1 MTLILLFGL
10 LAAGANLLGG
20 LILIKSG
27 AHRYGER
34 FLKYLVALGAGFML
48 AAIFIEILPETVDIW
63 TQTFRGES
71 TSEAVAG
78 AMTLLLAGYLSI
90 QFFEHTLAP
99 HFHFGAETHPESFM
113 RPSAAYTAVGGLW
126 IHTFFD
132 GVSIA
137 SAFLVNFK
145 VGILV
150 FIAILLH
157 KMPEGFTVASI
168 MLASGR
174 STRKALIA
182 TAAIGAATLAGV
194 IGVVLLETRMSDAVA
209 YALPFSAGVTLY
221 VAASDLIPEVNH
233 KEERNPTVSIVVFGC
248 AGMSAM
254 RALTRGATAA
264 IARRARES
272 MRANGTTE
280 SVRTSRTLTAGTSPG
295 TRSTTPTARPFDLA
309 CTMGTPGSSVRMSE
323 CVCPLTITSTARPTP
338 RARSTIS
345 PVTGRLLHRR
355 RRRRRA
361 QRRPRGARL
370 APEATARAQ

>member
-1 MTLILLFGL
+1 MTSILLFGL
-10 LAAGANLLGG
+10 LAAAANVLGG
-20 LILIKSG
+20 LVLIKSG
-27 AHRYGER
+27 AHRLGER

-48 AAIFIEILPETVDIW
+48 AAIFIEILPTTIDIW
-63 TQTFRGES
+63 TRSSPRQS
-71 TSEAVAG
+71 ASEAVLG

-168 MLASGR
+168 MLATEH
-174 STRKALIA
+174 STQKALIA

-194 IGVVLLETRMSDAVA
+194 IGVAVLDARMSNAVG

-233 KEERNPTVSIVVFGC
+233 KEERNPTVSIVVFG
-248 AGMSAM
+248 GV
-254 RALTRGATAA
+254 AL
-264 IARRARES
+264 
-272 MRANGTTE
+272 
-280 SVRTSRTLTAGTSPG
+280 
-295 TRSTTPTARPFDLA
+295 FY
-309 CTMGTPGSSVRMSE
+309 
-323 CVCPLTITSTARPTP
+323 
-338 RARSTIS
+338 
-345 PVTGRLLHRR
+345 LLHRLIE
-355 RRRRRA
+355 
-361 QRRPRGARL
+361 G
-370 APEATARAQ
+370 